1 MESQPRLTIQQVAVL
16 GAGVMGAQ
24 IAAHFANAGIRVYLY
39 DLPSEGKDPNAIVHK
54 ALKVLASL
62 QPAPLA
68 DKSLISLIEAKNY
81 TQHMNQLVECDLIIE
96 AIAENMQWKI
106 DLFTQIAPHIAS
118 HTLLASNTSG
128 LSLQKLMQHLPNVL
142 HQRFVGIHFFN
153 PPRYMHLVELTATS
167 KTDVLFLDQ
176 LEAFLTSELGKGV
189 IRALDTPNFIAN
201 RIGVFAILAIFHH
214 AERHQ
219 LAFDT
224 VDALTGEL
232 IGHPKSATF
241 RTADVVGLD
250 TLIHVVHAA
259 GSVLDTDP
267 WREYYR
273 VPAWLQALVDKGA
286 LGQKTRAGVYS
297 KVKKSIHVMD
307 INTGE
312 YRPVAPDINQ
322 ELMAQMAQ
330 QPLETLLL
338 SLRKHEHPHA
348 QFLWEI
354 HRDVFHYA
362 AVLLAD
368 IAESVRDVDQALQW
382 GFAWKTGVFSL
393 WQAAGWQAVTQA
405 IQEDIE
411 AQKTMS
417 VTPLPDWV
425 HNIEQVYSSQGAWSA
440 RQQQYLLP
448 RDLAVYQRQYYR
460 ADQNH
465 LPYGHT
471 IFEDETV
478 RCWTHDGEIAILS
491 FKTKLHTISE
501 AVLDSMQ
508 HCITL
513 AEKHYSAL
521 ILWQTAAPFSAGA
534 DLNQLHDA
542 VTMNMPIAPVV
553 EKFQQTSQLLR
564 YCTIPTIAAV
574 DGLAI
579 GGGCEFLMHCDRVV
593 AALESYIGLVEVGV
607 GLIPAGGGCK
617 LLAQRADQLTPA
629 SQDPSAYIQ
638 QYFETIATATVAK
651 SAREAQ
657 RLGFLRPS
665 DVIVMHSNEILHI
678 AHQHARA
685 LASHYRPPQTQL
697 IRVAGSACFANLQA
711 HLVNLREGA
720 FITTEEY
727 HIGLAVAEVL
737 TAGALPPNTQ
747 VTEAWLLVEECRVF
761 TQLLT
766 TDMTQQRIAHMLTTG
781 KPLRR

>member
-1 MESQPRLTIQQVAVL
+1 MESQTRLTIRQVAVL

-39 DLPSEGKDPNAIVHK
+39 DLASEGKDPNAIIHK
-54 ALKVLASL
+54 ALKILTRL

-81 TQHMNQLVECDLIIE
+81 TQHVAQLESCDLIIE
-96 AIAENMQWKI
+96 AIAENMQWKT
-106 DLFTQIAPHIAS
+106 DLFSQIAPHIAP
-118 HTLLASNTSG
+118 HALLASNTSG
-128 LSLQKLMQHLPNVL
+128 LSLQQLMAHLPEPL
-142 HQRFVGIHFFN
+142 QQRFVGIHFFN

-167 KTDVLFLDQ
+167 KTDILSLDQ
-176 LEAFLTSELGKGV
+176 LEAFLTRELGKGV

-214 AERHQ
+214 AERYQ
-219 LAFDT
+219 LDFDT

-250 TLIHVVHAA
+250 TLMHVINAA

-267 WREYYR
+267 WRKYYR
-273 VPAWLQALVDKGA
+273 VPTWLQTLVEKGA
-286 LGQKTRAGVYS
+286 LGQKTRAGVYK
-297 KVKKSIHVMD
+297 KVKKAIHVMD
-307 INTGE
+307 VNSHE
-312 YRPVAPDINQ
+312 YRPVAADINQ
-322 ELMAQMAQ
+322 ELMALAAQ
-330 QPLETLLL
+330 QPLDKLLL
-338 SLRKHEHPHA
+338 SLRDHPHPHA
-348 QFLWEI
+348 QFLWAI

-368 IAESVRDVDQALQW
+368 IADSVRDVDQALQW

-393 WQAAGWQAVTQA
+393 WQAAGWQAVTNA
-405 IQEDIE
+405 INEDIQAE
-411 AQKTMS
+411 KTMS
-417 VTPLPDWV
+417 TTPLPDWV
-425 HNIEQVYSSQGAWSA
+425 HTIEKVYTAQGAWSA

-460 ADQNH
+460 ADQECA
-465 LPYGHT
+465 PYGHA
-471 IFEDETV
+471 IFEDDFV

-508 HCITL
+508 HCIKL
-513 AEKHYSAL
+513 AAQHYSAL
-521 ILWQTAAPFSAGA
+521 ILWQTTAPFSAGA
-534 DLNQLHDA
+534 DLHQLHDA
-542 VTMNMPIAPVV
+542 VITNTPIASVV

-564 YCTIPTIAAV
+564 YCSIPTIAAV
-574 DGLAI
+574 EGLAI

-629 SQDPSAYIQ
+629 TQDPSAYIQ
-638 QYFETIATATVAK
+638 QYFETVATATVAK

-657 RLGFLRPS
+657 QLGFLTSS

-685 LASHYRPPQTQL
+685 LAANYRPPQAQL

-720 FITTEEY
+720 FITEEEY

-737 TAGALPPNTQ
+737 TGSTLAPNTQ
-747 VTEAWLLVEECRVF
+747 VTEAWLLAEECRVF

-766 TDMTQQRIAHMLTTG
+766 TDMTQQRIAHMLNTG